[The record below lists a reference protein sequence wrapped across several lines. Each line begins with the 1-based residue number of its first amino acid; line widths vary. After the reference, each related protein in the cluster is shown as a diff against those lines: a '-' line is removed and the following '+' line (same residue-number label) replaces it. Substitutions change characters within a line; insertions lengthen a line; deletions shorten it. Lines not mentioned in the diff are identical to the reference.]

1 MIHNFYFFFKSER
14 LNFSTSEILCLFDVH
29 SPYGTMIFHLIHNL
43 TSYLRCSAGVIV
55 VRALNTLLVR
65 VKSDSI
71 HSFLQF
77 ERTSNDSE
85 TPQVWHCR
93 YSLLQQACKQV
104 FQKLHHCLTNKAV
117 EDDERASKVCNWLLW
132 SLAIICCLLQELLQ
146 LALGLNCSL
155 SSVNSYSTGKPCEP
169 RVSLPSTCC

>member
-1 MIHNFYFFFKSER
+1 MSNKPYIQMIQNFYFFFKSER

-43 TSYLRCSAGVIV
+43 TSYQRCSAGVIV

-71 HSFLQF
+71 QIAHSFLQF

-117 EDDERASKVCNWLLW
+117 EDDERASKVFNWLLW
-132 SLAIICCLLQELLQ
+132 SLAIICRLL
-146 LALGLNCSL
+146 
-155 SSVNSYSTGKPCEP
+155 
-169 RVSLPSTCC
+169 